1 MKRQSISKTQSE
13 AMFKRSA
20 DRVNRKNLINPA
32 PILHRG
38 GYSL

>member
-1 MKRQSISKTQSE
+1 MKRKSISKTQSK

>member
-1 MKRQSISKTQSE
+1 MRRHAVSRGASN
-13 AMFKRSA
+13 AMFRRSA
-20 DRVNRKNLINPA
+20 DRVHKKNLINPA

>member
-1 MKRQSISKTQSE
+1 MNRHSVSKNASK
-13 AMFKRSA
+13 AMFQRSA
-20 DRVNRKNLINPA
+20 DRVNKKNLINPA